1 MEKWFIVG
9 IGAASLLLSSV
20 AMARVDIMIG
30 VPGVIF
36 ADPVYPAPM
45 YVAPLPVVYANHP
58 MYYHPAPVRVQPR
71 VVYPG
76 YYRDDYY
83 KDKGCPDH
91 RKHRP
96 GHAVTV
102 IAMTATKRTP

>member
-1 MEKWFIVG
+1 MKKWFIAG
-9 IGAASLLLSSV
+9 IGATSLLLSSV

-45 YVAPLPVVYANHP
+45 YVAPPPVVYANPP
-58 MYYHPAPVRVQPR
+58 MYYRPAPVRVQPR

-76 YYRDDYY
+76 YYRGDYY
-83 KDKGCPDH
+83 KGRPDH
-91 RKHRP
+91 REHRP
-96 GHAVTV
+96 GRGHGH
-102 IAMTATKRTP
+102 RHDRD